1 MRKKK
6 HFRINATDKQ
16 FDRFFVINYAKAPG
30 EGGGETGVSF
40 PTALSRQLTIL
51 SPESV
56 KT

>member
-30 EGGGETGVSF
+30 EGGGGDRGFLPDSAE
-40 PTALSRQLTIL
+40 
-51 SPESV
+51 
-56 KT
+56 